1 MQRAIKAVVLTEQ
14 CEPEV
19 IGLINEFASVQ
30 RLKPTTALKRFILR
44 NFPNLI
50 KVERQRQE
58 QSLSGGIQHG

>member
-1 MQRAIKAVVLTEQ
+1 MERAIKAVVLTEQ
-14 CEPEV
+14 GEPEV

-58 QSLSGGIQHG
+58 QSLPGGIQHG

>member
-1 MQRAIKAVVLTEQ
+1 MERNIKALGFTEKDD
-14 CEPEV
+14 PEV

-30 RLKPTTALKRFILR
+30 RLKPKTSLKRFILR

-50 KVERQRQE
+50 KAERTRQE